1 MKLRIDFMEKRI
13 IHYGQFRGCTV
24 MFIKLAK
31 CNLVCRNCKGFNSST
46 TGLKAIMKGI
56 MQSNVNKV
64 VFSGG
69 EPLIQNTIFE
79 VVYELVSKGIDVL
92 IETNGTISLDDTL
105 YKRSFKFRV
114 NLRVPS
120 NGTERRNDLT
130 NLPKLHY
137 GDEVNFNVTDILDYN
152 YAKSIIKSV
161 STKAEYVITI
171 KESNPIADLV
181 ESWIIE
187 DGLVNI
193 RLDYNYEY
201 EKEE

>member
-31 CNLVCRNCKGFNSST
+31 CNLACRDCKGFNSSI
-46 TGLKAIMKGI
+46 TGLKSIMKEI

-69 EPLIQNTIFE
+69 EPLIQNSIFE
-79 VVYELVSKGIDVL
+79 IVYELVSRGISVL

-130 NLPKLHY
+130 NLSKLQY